1 MLKNRSS
8 SASLWDLFWDL
19 KKKRRSGCWS
29 SYQILSFSGLWFP
42 ERHTQK
48 AWCSWC
54 FGRFARIPKKKPG
67 KIYRPVGSPH
77 FCPLDVP
84 KKKYVK
90 SIHWRKPNWKR
101 LPTSSSPGSW
111 SHGSS
116 PTGIPRP
123 IDCHLFF
130 VRSSDLS
137 NILQKIRI
145 MIFRIQKIR
154 QTLDSQRRDCC
165 HRYCSTL
172 LWRHHDTRV

>member
-1 MLKNRSS
+1 MLELLSNSEFFRTMVSRKTHPKGMVFLMLWKICKN
-8 SASLWDLFWDL
+8 
-19 KKKRRSGCWS
+19 
-29 SYQILSFSGLWFP
+29 P
-42 ERHTQK
+42 E
-48 AWCSWC
+48 
-54 FGRFARIPKKKPG
+54 KKKPG

-130 VRSSDLS
+130 VRSSNLS